1 MRQDAFARRTG
12 PAAEPASAVPAEAS
26 AKTEYD
32 ALCAALG
39 ATARGRAF
47 LDEHARRARQKDT
60 ALALQ
65 ALSRLEEQLRNRA
78 AASDGAAR
86 FHGELRALRSAIV
99 SARTNVTRFE
109 GMLAKRETV
118 MALFD
123 MLELRITEMLAE
135 GPLEAEPQAANENEL
150 LAAAETQATL
160 AAAETRAALIDVQTA
175 LATVE
180 PSPPPAPR
188 ELHIEAPVELDLP
201 EAIAPVESRAPEPQ
215 APTVLVP
222 EPQAP
227 KIVVQEPP
235 APTVVVLEP
244 RPHRDAHE
252 KQSAAALPVMSEL
265 ESFPEEIFAP
275 PPRPA
280 PAVAPQQNI
289 IALIN
294 ALTQAEK
301 IALFS

>member
-1 MRQDAFARRTG
+1 MRQDALARRTG
-12 PAAEPASAVPAEAS
+12 PDAEPTSVPSADAPMPAD
-26 AKTEYD
+26 YD

-47 LDEHARRARQKDT
+47 LDEHARRARRKDT

-65 ALSRLEEQLRNRA
+65 ALSRLEEQLRNRDT
-78 AASDGAAR
+78 ASEGAAR
-86 FHGELRALRSAIV
+86 FRGELRALHSAVV
-99 SARTNVTRFE
+99 SARTNFTRFE

-135 GPLEAEPQAANENEL
+135 TPGEAEPLAANENDL

-160 AAAETRAALIDVQTA
+160 VAVHAALTT
-175 LATVE
+175 LE
-180 PSPPPAPR
+180 PLPSPAPR
-188 ELHIEAPVELDLP
+188 PEL
-201 EAIAPVESRAPEPQ
+201 
-215 APTVLVP
+215 
-222 EPQAP
+222 
-227 KIVVQEPP
+227 VVEPP
-235 APTVVVLEP
+235 AKAVLPKPITKLESRPLEPPTPAIVVLETHLSADE
-244 RPHRDAHE
+244 RE
-252 KQSAAALPVMSEL
+252 KPVAPAVATLALSEP

-275 PPRPA
+275 PRPE
-280 PAVAPQQNI
+280 PAQARQQDI
-289 IALIN
+289 VALIN

>member
-1 MRQDAFARRTG
+1 MRQDAFARRTERD
-12 PAAEPASAVPAEAS
+12 AEPSSVRAADAPMPVD
-26 AKTEYD
+26 YD

-65 ALSRLEEQLRNRA
+65 ALSRLEEQLRNRDSA
-78 AASDGAAR
+78 GEATAR
-86 FHGELRALRSAIV
+86 FHGELRALHSAIV
-99 SARTNVTRFE
+99 SARTNFTRFE

-123 MLELRITEMLAE
+123 MLELRISEMLAE
-135 GPLEAEPQAANENEL
+135 TPAEPEPLAANENDL

-160 AAAETRAALIDVQTA
+160 SAVHAALVMEEPLPTPRRD
-175 LATVE
+175 LLVE
-180 PSPPPAPR
+180 PAAKLDPPKTIAK
-188 ELHIEAPVELDLP
+188 P
-201 EAIAPVESRAPEPQ
+201 ESQP
-215 APTVLVP
+215 L
-222 EPQAP
+222 
-227 KIVVQEPP
+227 EPP
-235 APTVVVLEP
+235 APTLVTLEP
-244 RPHRDAHE
+244 RQSLHSGHAERGPGGAE
-252 KQSAAALPVMSEL
+252 KREKPATQAMATPALSEP

-275 PPRPA
+275 PRPEPA
-280 PAVAPQQNI
+280 PAQRQDI